1 MKTDYQSLLKNT
13 KIMTLAMFGL
23 WYTVLLILG
32 SFVLLYIKYSG
43 HLMFREAQALNGAP
57 IIFILIFGLFSFMY
71 LLCKLNKIENKSSFI
86 LSSTAVGIMLVLLCA
101 ISLINNFTSFFI
113 YLVVAI
119 IAYYHGKYLRLRYEE

>member
-43 HLMFREAQALNGAP
+43 HLLFREAQALNGAP
-57 IIFILIFGLFSFMY
+57 VIFILIFGLFSFMY

-113 YLVVAI
+113 YLIVAI
-119 IAYYHGKYLRLRYEE
+119 IAYYHGKYLRLKYEE

>member
-32 SFVLLYIKYSG
+32 SFVLLYIKYSD

-57 IIFILIFGLFSFMY
+57 IIFILIFGLFGFMY
-71 LLCKLNKIENKSSFI
+71 LLCKLNKIENKSSLI
-86 LSSTAVGIMLVLLCA
+86 LSSTVVGIMLVLLCA
-101 ISLINNFTSFFI
+101 ISLINDFTSFFI
-113 YLVVAI
+113 YLAVAI
-119 IAYYHGKYLRLRYEE
+119 VAYYHGKYLRLRYEE

>member
-32 SFVLLYIKYSG
+32 SFVLLYIKCSG

-71 LLCKLNKIENKSSFI
+71 LLCKLNKIENKSSLI
-86 LSSTAVGIMLVLLCA
+86 LSSTAVGIMLVLLCTV
-101 ISLINNFTSFFI
+101 SLVNNFASFFI
-113 YLVVAI
+113 YLIVAI

>member
-13 KIMTLAMFGL
+13 KIITLAMFGL

-86 LSSTAVGIMLVLLCA
+86 LSSTAVGIMLGLLCT
-101 ISLINNFTSFFI
+101 ISLVNNFASFFI

>member
-32 SFVLLYIKYSG
+32 SFVLLYIKCSG

-71 LLCKLNKIENKSSFI
+71 LLCKLNKIENKSSLI
-86 LSSTAVGIMLVLLCA
+86 LSSTAVGIMLVLLCTV
-101 ISLINNFTSFFI
+101 SLVNNFTSFFI
-113 YLVVAI
+113 YLIVAI